1 MPISA
6 VILLLAV
13 VAGTAFA
20 DSAVTVRLDA
30 RGNSGQAGTAT
41 LQPVGEQTKVVIELT
56 NVPAGVAQPAHIH
69 RGICDNLD
77 KAPRWN
83 LKAVQDGRSVT
94 LVPVSLDT
102 ILKEPMAI
110 NVHKSAIETQ
120 IYVACGNIARTK

>member
-1 MPISA
+1 MPRSA
-6 VILLLAV
+6 AILLLAA
-13 VAGTAFA
+13 VAEIAFA
-20 DSAVTVRLDA
+20 GSAVTVRLDA
-30 RGNSGQAGTAT
+30 QSNSGQTGTAT
-41 LQPVGEQTKVVIELT
+41 LQPAGERTKVVIELA

-69 RGICDNLD
+69 RGTCDNLD

-83 LKAVQDGRSVT
+83 LKAVRDGRSVT

-120 IYVACGNIARTK
+120 IYVACGNIVRTK